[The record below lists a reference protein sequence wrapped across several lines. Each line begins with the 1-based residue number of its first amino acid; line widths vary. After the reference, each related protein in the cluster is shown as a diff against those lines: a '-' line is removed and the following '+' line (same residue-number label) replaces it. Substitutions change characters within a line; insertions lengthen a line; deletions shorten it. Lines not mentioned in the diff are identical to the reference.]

1 MKKILLLMGCFL
13 LLTTAVYAGPRVE
26 MKTNMGTITI
36 ELNVEKAPLTVK
48 NFLGYVDQKFYDGTI
63 YHRVIGRF
71 MIQGGGFDMSEK
83 RKVPLDPIKNE
94 AGNGLKNQKG
104 SIAMARTG
112 VVDSATSQFFINLVN
127 NDSLN
132 HRGTSPRAFGY
143 AVFGQVVAGMDVVEK
158 IGKVKTIAKSSLFRN
173 YPERQVI
180 IESIRRVELK

>member
-1 MKKILLLMGCFL
+1 MRYLLLLVGCFL
-13 LLTTAVYAGPRVE
+13 LLTAIAYAGPLVE
-26 MKTNMGTITI
+26 MKTSMGTIKI
-36 ELNVEKAPLTVK
+36 ELNVDKAPVTVE

-63 YHRVIGRF
+63 YHRVIGHF
-71 MIQGGGFDMSEK
+71 MIQGGGFDLDEK
-83 RKVPLDPIKNE
+83 RKIPLDPIKNE

-112 VVDSATSQFFINLVN
+112 VVDSATSQFFINLVD

-132 HRGTSPRAFGY
+132 HRGTTPRAFGY

-173 YPERQVI
+173 YPEPQVF
-180 IESIRRVELK
+180 IESIRRIE